1 MPTSFYNG
9 IENNTNPTRN
19 ALWVSLSAL
28 LYGVKGYDSGMLNA
42 LQAVPKFYEAFPQL
56 KTDSRLLGTTTA
68 LMYLPGL
75 VFPAFGAWLAD
86 KVGRKIPLLVA
97 IFGAI
102 ITPII
107 QAFSVNLGQLMA
119 GRFLMG
125 MFSCVGAV
133 SGLAMCA
140 ELSHPRFR
148 AQAMSLQLSMY
159 FIGNILCSSTSYA
172 TIAHLK
178 QSTWSYKLPLLL
190 QLVLPAIC
198 LPLAIWIPQSPRWL
212 ISKGRVEEA
221 RQILANLHANGKLDD
236 PLVEHE
242 ILEVENAIALE
253 KEQHVGWLSLLKTKA
268 NRWRMFIV
276 VHSAAGA
283 QLNGIGIIA
292 YYLVPMLKVVGITDS
307 KVQSQLLIGMGV
319 MNLCVNT
326 GATYVVDRAG
336 RRPMWLSSTLGMLI
350 SLIVITGTSAAFTK
364 NPNPSL
370 GSATVAFIFLF

>member
-1 MPTSFYNG
+1 
-9 IENNTNPTRN
+9 
-19 ALWVSLSAL
+19 
-28 LYGVKGYDSGMLNA
+28 
-42 LQAVPKFYEAFPQL
+42 
-56 KTDSRLLGTTTA
+56 
-68 LMYLPGL
+68 
-75 VFPAFGAWLAD
+75 
-86 KVGRKIPLLVA
+86 
-97 IFGAI
+97 
-102 ITPII
+102 
-107 QAFSVNLGQLMA
+107 
-119 GRFLMG
+119 
-125 MFSCVGAV
+125 
-133 SGLAMCA
+133 
-140 ELSHPRFR
+140 
-148 AQAMSLQLSMY
+148 MSLQLSMY
-159 FIGNILCSSTSYA
+159 FIGNILCSCTTYS

-178 QSTWSYKLPLLL
+178 QSMWSYKLPLLL

-221 RQILANLHANGKLDD
+221 RKILANLHANGKLDD

-253 KEQHVGWLSLLKTKA
+253 KETHVGWMSLLKTKA

-307 KVQSQLLIGMGV
+307 KVQSQLLISMGV

-350 SLIVITGTSAAFTK
+350 SLVIITGTSAAFTK

-370 GSATVAFIFLF
+370 GSVTVAFIFIFYASFDIGKCLFLCHRVQD